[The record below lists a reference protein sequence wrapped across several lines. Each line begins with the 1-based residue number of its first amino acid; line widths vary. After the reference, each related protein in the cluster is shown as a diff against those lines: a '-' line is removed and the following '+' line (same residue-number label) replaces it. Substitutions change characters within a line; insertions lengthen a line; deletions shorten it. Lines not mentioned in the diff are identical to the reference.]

1 MTDLLLGRKK
11 DPNRDKIYTIKRRIS
26 AGKVEVADSFDRG
39 QTISAD
45 TSFRV
50 GDEVL
55 VVSGVLVGSVGK
67 LKVTNYEV

>member
-1 MTDLLLGRKK
+1 MTNIFLGRKK
-11 DPNRDKIYTIKRRIS
+11 DPDRDKIYTIKRRIA
-26 AGKVEVADSFDRG
+26 AGKVEIVDRFDRS

-67 LKVTNYEV
+67 LKVTTYEV